1 MPRLP
6 TTLVHGPDHDATRAA
21 DHAVEG
27 AVVMP
32 IFRSANYLQD
42 ERPGATYADVRY
54 QRLSNT
60 PQHRTLHTKLAAVE
74 GAEAALSFASGMA
87 AITTGLLATLS
98 QGDHLLVPAN
108 LYGGTASFLVD
119 LARWGIGHTVVDP
132 TDPAQWEA
140 AITPSTRVFYVE
152 SVSNPLLTVPD
163 LEAVVRFARAHGLVS
178 MIDNTFLS
186 PVQYR
191 PVAAGFDLV
200 LHSATKYL
208 AGHSDCIAGVAAGS
222 AELVER
228 IGRQQNLLGGSLDP
242 EAAFLL
248 DRGLKTLHLRVP
260 AQARTAMRL
269 AELLDAHPAIARVRY
284 PGLPSDP
291 NHERAR
297 GFGGFGGMLAFETTS
312 VQVAD
317 QLFERLRIPVNAASL
332 GGVESLVVRPSR
344 SSHLGLPE
352 AEREALG
359 ITDRLLRVSVG
370 LEDGDDLLEDFAA
383 ALG

>member
-6 TTLVHGPDHDATRAA
+6 TTLIHGA
-21 DHAVEG
+21 HAGPERLVEG

-32 IFRSANYLQD
+32 TFRSANYLQD
-42 ERPGATYADVRY
+42 ERPGSTYADVRY

-60 PQHRTLHTKLAAVE
+60 PQHRALHDKLAAVE
-74 GAEAALSFASGMA
+74 GAEGALSFASGMA
-87 AITTGLLATLS
+87 AITTSLLATLS
-98 QGDHLLVPAN
+98 AGDHLLVPAN
-108 LYGGTASFLVD
+108 LYGGTAAFLGD
-119 LARWGIGHTVVDP
+119 LARWGVSHTVVDAA
-132 TDPAQWEA
+132 DPAHWEA
-140 AITPSTRVFYVE
+140 ARTPSTRVFYVE
-152 SVSNPLLTVPD
+152 SVSNPLMDVPD
-163 LEAVVRFARAHGLVS
+163 LEAVVGFAREHGLIAMV
-178 MIDNTFLS
+178 DNTFLS

-191 PVAAGFDLV
+191 PVPAGFDLV

-208 AGHSDCIAGVAAGS
+208 AGHSDCVAGVAAGS
-222 AELVER
+222 EGLIAR

-260 AQARTAMRL
+260 AQARTALRL
-269 AELLDAHPAIARVRY
+269 AELLSGHPGVARVRY
-284 PGLPSDP
+284 PGLPDDP
-291 NHERAR
+291 NHARAAAFE
-297 GFGGFGGMLAFETTS
+297 GAGGMLAFETTT
-312 VQVAD
+312 VEAAD
-317 QLFERLRIPVNAASL
+317 ALFDRLQIPYNAASL
-332 GGVESLVVRPSR
+332 GGVESLIVRPAR

-370 LEDGDDLLEDFAA
+370 LEDPDDLLEDFAN